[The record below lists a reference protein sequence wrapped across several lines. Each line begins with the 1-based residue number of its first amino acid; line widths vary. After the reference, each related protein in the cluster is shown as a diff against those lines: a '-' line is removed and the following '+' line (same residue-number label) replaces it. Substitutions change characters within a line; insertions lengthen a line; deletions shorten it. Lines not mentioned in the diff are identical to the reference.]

1 MDPPEVGGGGE
12 GGGGAGKGGGGGE
25 GSGEVPSLQRPT
37 PPLKV
42 PLFELHEA
50 QYDWKPA

>member
-12 GGGGAGKGGGGGE
+12 GGGDAGKGGGGGE
-25 GSGEVPSLQRPT
+25 GSGEASQRPT